1 MKIVL
6 VQRLVPG
13 YRHELFEALRSVCAE
28 QGVDFELWASL
39 APAEFV
45 RRGTAADLS
54 WAKPLP
60 VTTILGLGLEWQ
72 HLPWREALTSDLLV
86 VPDGLRCF
94 SNFALIALR
103 RLLGRT
109 VLTWG
114 HGRNLQPSLLSRTL
128 ASLRL
133 SLLRLAHGHLVY
145 TTQCLGTMLAAG
157 VPRQHIAITENAPS
171 LCGAEGLHAQ
181 HPEVVAFRT
190 DHGLGNAPCVAFLGS
205 WYPTKRPERIIA
217 IGEAIRR
224 EQPDAHIVVLGGG
237 DGLALLRQ
245 HEAPWLHVLGPRHG
259 REKFVA
265 LAACRCLAVTGI
277 AGLNVLDAMAVARP
291 VVLSR
296 RGGHSPEAIYVRHG
310 VNGLWVEDSVDA
322 LAAGCLRL
330 IQSLPLA
337 TRLGEAA
344 GQSAGRLTPQ
354 SVAATWLTGARHLAQ
369 HDEATSARHV
379 VLVYQRMLAYH
390 CARFTALAAELA
402 REGIR
407 CTALEVANTDSS
419 YGDAISVAST
429 QRGGIVSLFP
439 NCDYLSLRPRQVA
452 SAVCMALQALR
463 ADVVFA
469 PAPAFAEGA
478 GALHHKVRFGGR
490 LLQMDDAWAATDQSG
505 VLVRWVKRS
514 FNGFVDGGFLP
525 DALHG
530 QHFVGLNIPL
540 DRQAY
545 AVDVVGPATG
555 IAEPLVAQPDRRFV
569 LFVGRLIER
578 KGLHTLLN
586 ALAQWPA
593 SEQRPAL
600 VVIGDGPTQPALQAQ
615 AARLG
620 LLADVHW
627 LGMRDNAE
635 AQAWMRHAHVL
646 VVPSDFEQWGLVVNE
661 AWQNDLPVLASETVG
676 ALRAATPAEWSW
688 TLLSAGDASVWRAAL
703 VRALSQT
710 TSERMAWITLGRRQA
725 QRYGLAAH
733 VRSARALIDVALR
746 KRPARW
752 VGWVARLWPGRV
764 VIW

>member
-1 MKIVL
+1 M
-6 VQRLVPG
+6 
-13 YRHELFEALRSVCAE
+13 
-28 QGVDFELWASL
+28 
-39 APAEFV
+39 
-45 RRGTAADLS
+45 
-54 WAKPLP
+54 
-60 VTTILGLGLEWQ
+60 
-72 HLPWREALTSDLLV
+72 
-86 VPDGLRCF
+86 
-94 SNFALIALR
+94 
-103 RLLGRT
+103 
-109 VLTWG
+109 
-114 HGRNLQPSLLSRTL
+114 
-128 ASLRL
+128 
-133 SLLRLAHGHLVY
+133 
-145 TTQCLGTMLAAG
+145 
-157 VPRQHIAITENAPS
+157 
-171 LCGAEGLHAQ
+171 
-181 HPEVVAFRT
+181 AFRT

-296 RGGHSPEAIYVRHG
+296 RGGHSQERDLRAPWRERPMG
-310 VNGLWVEDSVDA
+310 RGQR
-322 LAAGCLRL
+322 GCLGRRMSSSD
-330 IQSLPLA
+330 QSLPLA
-337 TRLGEAA
+337 TRLDEAA

-600 VVIGDGPTQPALQAQ
+600 VVIGDGPPSRRCKHRLLGSVCSRTYIGWECGTMPSTGLDAPCTRAGGAQ
-615 AARLG
+615 R
-620 LLADVHW
+620 
-627 LGMRDNAE
+627 
-635 AQAWMRHAHVL
+635 
-646 VVPSDFEQWGLVVNE
+646 
-661 AWQNDLPVLASETVG
+661 
-676 ALRAATPAEWSW
+676 LRAV
-688 TLLSAGDASVWRAAL
+688 GF
-703 VRALSQT
+703 
-710 TSERMAWITLGRRQA
+710 GG
-725 QRYGLAAH
+725 QRG
-733 VRSARALIDVALR
+733 VA
-746 KRPARW
+746 K
-752 VGWVARLWPGRV
+752 
-764 VIW
+764 